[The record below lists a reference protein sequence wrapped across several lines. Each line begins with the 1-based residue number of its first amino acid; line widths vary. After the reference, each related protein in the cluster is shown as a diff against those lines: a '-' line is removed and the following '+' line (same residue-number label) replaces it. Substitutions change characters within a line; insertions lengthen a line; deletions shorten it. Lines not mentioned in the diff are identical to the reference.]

1 MPAGI
6 AVGMAAPSPGAQIL
20 QRAEARVAVTTSQTI
35 LIVED
40 EAVVAFD
47 MKAQL
52 QKLGYDVVGIAETGE
67 KAVCLA
73 DHLRPP

>member
-1 MPAGI
+1 
-6 AVGMAAPSPGAQIL
+6 
-20 QRAEARVAVTTSQTI
+20 VTTSQTI